1 MKTRYLFGLSAA
13 LLMAAC
19 TNEEDISMASSSA
32 IQFNAAISESRVIGN
47 AWEKGDEVG
56 ISMNAGGSM
65 TNNVLYTAQD
75 AKGTF
80 QTDGTA
86 LRFPDESQS
95 EVTFYAYYPYNE
107 TLADNKTLTFDV
119 DGKTDVL
126 WASETVS
133 VDKQASNTVQLGFS
147 HALSKVILQ
156 AEDFPEDIEVTLSE
170 GYSQATLDITT
181 GTVTGSTAETDY
193 SVNLVKEGDA
203 VDGVTS
209 YSAIVLPC
217 TSATKTLTIA
227 SATEGKQ
234 WTYTISSATYEDG
247 QQYAYKATYKNAEGV
262 QFTENGING
271 WEGDTANPEDL
282 EEGTESVRPKKIA
295 ELLNG
300 KTYTP
305 DTNYYYDQVQ
315 STGGGGWINS
325 NGDTFGTNFDTAWR
339 WNEDL
344 KAKCE
349 NSSITFYYEEGRLTA
364 DALDNGTE
372 TKGIE
377 VTVDETAKTLTFS
390 EAPFTFHS
398 QFTNNWIGGYVGSEG
413 STNPK
418 PGEEGTVWYLFAKD
432 SAYTY
437 GSFILGENVTNV
449 EDLFTTGM
457 HWAYKISWT
466 DSDNINYIVLN
477 FVEKTETGD

>member
-1 MKTRYLFGLSAA
+1 MKTRNLFWLSAA

-75 AKGTF
+75 ANGTF

-86 LRFPDESQS
+86 LRFPDESPS
-95 EVTFYAYYPYNE
+95 DVTFYAYYPYNE

-126 WASETVS
+126 WTSETVT
-133 VDKQASNTVQLGFS
+133 VDNQASNTVQLGFS

-234 WTYTISSATYEDG
+234 WTYTIASATYADG

-271 WEGDTANPEDL
+271 WGGDTSSPSDL
-282 EEGTESVRPKKIA
+282 GQGTESVRPKKIA
-295 ELLNG
+295 ECLNG
-300 KTYTP
+300 KTYTLNT
-305 DTNYYYDQVQ
+305 DYYYDQLGEDG
-315 STGGGGWINS
+315 TGGWTYDSG
-325 NGDTFGTNFDTAWR
+325 NGFGDNVEDNWK
-339 WNEDL
+339 WNADL

-349 NSSITFYYEEGRLTA
+349 NSSITFRYAGGQLTA
-364 DALDNGTE
+364 DAVDDGTA
-372 TKGIE
+372 KNGIE

-390 EAPFTFHS
+390 QAPFSFHGY
-398 QFTNNWIGGYVGSEG
+398 FTDNWVGGYVENGL
-413 STNPK
+413 NPEPDK
-418 PGEEGTVWYLFAKD
+418 VGTVWYLFAQTPETT
-432 SAYTY
+432 A
-437 GSFILGENVTNV
+437 GSFILGENVANV

-457 HWAYKISWT
+457 HWAYHLQWT
-466 DSDNINYIVLN
+466 DSAGYRVLN
-477 FVEKTETGD
+477 FVEKTQDGE